1 MAVSRG
7 CSGQPGLVLG
17 GTVAGSSKMATM
29 AFRPL
34 CWSFGVHFVG
44 RYRDSSYLQELRC
57 PAEVSHLL
65 CLTSTNAPSLVPLA
79 SLALVAGLPGPSWNP
94 SARPSA

>member
-1 MAVSRG
+1 MIGVR
-7 CSGQPGLVLG
+7 
-17 GTVAGSSKMATM
+17 SSHLRWATM

-34 CWSFGVHFVG
+34 CWSFHVHFVG
-44 RYRDSSYLQELRC
+44 GHHDSSYLQELRC

-79 SLALVAGLPGPSWNP
+79 SLALVAVHDLPDPSWNP